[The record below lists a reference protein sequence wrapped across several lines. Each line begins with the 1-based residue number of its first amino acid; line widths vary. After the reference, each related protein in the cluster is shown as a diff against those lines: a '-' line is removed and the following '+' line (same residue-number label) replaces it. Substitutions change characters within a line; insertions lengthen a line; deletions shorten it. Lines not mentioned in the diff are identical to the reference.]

1 MKHLSSK
8 KLVQSI
14 ICLVLVALVMV
25 AAFIFK
31 DEIEEYAATGYF
43 GVLVACFAS
52 TATVFLPAPGILV
65 VIQYAQILNP
75 FIVVLIGGLGTSLG
89 ELLGYLLGKECT
101 EIIDINTQN
110 KIFNLVRRHPLFMVF
125 LFSFAPLPFFD
136 VIGICAGMVK
146 LNPIKFWIACLLGK
160 TLKMTVFVLLFG
172 VLKDFINDYVNLDV
186 F

>member
-8 KLVQSI
+8 NLVQSI

-31 DEIEEYAATGYF
+31 DEIEEYAATGYL

-52 TATVFLPAPGILV
+52 TATILLPAPGIFV

-75 FIVVLIGGLGTSLG
+75 VYVVLIGGLGTSLG

-101 EIIDINTQN
+101 EIMTINTEK
-110 KIFNLVRRHPLFMVF
+110 KIFNLVREHPLLMVF

-146 LNPIKFWIACLLGK
+146 LNPLKFWLACLFGK
-160 TLKMTVFVLLFG
+160 ILKMTAFVLLFG
-172 VLKDFINDYVNLDV
+172 VLKDFINDYVNLDIL
-186 F
+186 